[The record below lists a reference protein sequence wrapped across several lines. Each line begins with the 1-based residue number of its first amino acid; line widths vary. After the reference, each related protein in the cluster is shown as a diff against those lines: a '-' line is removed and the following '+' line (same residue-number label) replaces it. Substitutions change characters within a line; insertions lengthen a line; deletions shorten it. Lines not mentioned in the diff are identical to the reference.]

1 MDATALARR
10 LLEPVPAHRT
20 LGLRVVRAEN
30 GAAEVAVDVLPE
42 LFNVIG
48 SLHSSGLIALV
59 DAAGLAALI
68 SSVTDEQEFD
78 GIIPLGATSSLV
90 FRKPARGPL
99 AAKCALEPGGAAA
112 MRELLAH
119 RRDKVDLTTR
129 ADVID
134 AANVVVC
141 TGTFDWSVRR
151 TG

>member
-20 LGLRVVRAEN
+20 LGLRVVHAED
-30 GAAEVAVDVLPE
+30 GAAEIAVDVLPE

-48 SLHSSGLIALV
+48 SMHSSGLIALV

-78 GIIPLGATSSLV
+78 GIVPLGATSNLE
-90 FRKPARGPL
+90 FRKPALGPL
-99 AAKCALEPGGAAA
+99 FAKCALEPGGADA
-112 MRELLAH
+112 MRELFTR
-119 RRDKVDLTTR
+119 RRDKVGLTTR
-129 ADVID
+129 ADIFD

-151 TG
+151 TE